1 MLPRFLE
8 NIFASIMNVSILY
21 QVGMGKK
28 RNTYK
33 DCGEKNLRKE
43 IISMN

>member
-1 MLPRFLE
+1 MY
-8 NIFASIMNVSILY
+8 SITSVSRRMRWAGY
-21 QVGMGKK
+21 VAGMGKK

-43 IISMN
+43 IISMT